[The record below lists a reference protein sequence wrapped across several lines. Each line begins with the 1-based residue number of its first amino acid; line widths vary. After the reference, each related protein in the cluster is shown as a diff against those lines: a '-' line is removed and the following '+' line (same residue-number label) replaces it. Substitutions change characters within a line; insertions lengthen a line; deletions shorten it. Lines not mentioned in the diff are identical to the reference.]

1 MTAPVLDP
9 QKVAE
14 VTGQDLAI
22 VERSLAELSAED
34 QPKIGAM
41 LDLDCAPTG
50 AKRGRPTSPRLDLL
64 RELHPALSPRSITRL
79 DRALRLLYAN
89 SDPATVPGVIG
100 LYTRANG
107 TIRVAA
113 LEAHADFVTWC
124 TDPAAPGGRA

>member
-9 QKVAE
+9 RKVAE

-22 VERSLAELSAED
+22 VERSLAELGAED
-34 QPKIGAM
+34 QLKIGG
-41 LDLDCAPTG
+41 LLGLNCAPIG

-107 TIRVAA
+107 TIRVR
-113 LEAHADFVTWC
+113 TCC
-124 TDPAAPGGRA
+124 TLSATRRGSSITMTGSR